1 MFIDSYLFF
10 KVRASSYLN
19 YRSIYAKTMLGS
31 LEDGS
36 NGLIGVG
43 GGGFMMDSLI
53 YLCSIER
60 GL

>member
-1 MFIDSYLFF
+1 
-10 KVRASSYLN
+10 
-19 YRSIYAKTMLGS
+19 MLGS
-31 LEDGS
+31 REDGS